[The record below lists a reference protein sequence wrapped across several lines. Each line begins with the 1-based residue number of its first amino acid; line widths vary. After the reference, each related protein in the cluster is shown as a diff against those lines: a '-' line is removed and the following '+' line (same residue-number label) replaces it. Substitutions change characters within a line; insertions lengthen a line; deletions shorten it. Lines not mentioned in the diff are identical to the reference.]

1 MIARLLYLI
10 FMIFVVRL
18 LWRSVVERLAMEMRG
33 RGDGGGGRG
42 PGGGSPHAATVYKG
56 LMVRDPQ
63 CGVYL
68 PENRSITE
76 VTGGERIHFCSQAC
90 RSAYHLAQAEAV
102 RASR

>member
-10 FMIFVVRL
+10 FLIFVVRQ
-18 LWRSVVERLAMEMRG
+18 LWRSVIERLSFEARARM
-33 RGDGGGGRG
+33 DGNAGGAGG
-42 PGGGSPHAATVYKG
+42 PSRSATVYKG
-56 LMVRDPQ
+56 VMVRDPQ

-76 VTGGERIHFCSQAC
+76 VQRGERIHFCSQAC
-90 RSAYHLAQAEAV
+90 RSAYHEARTEGL